1 MDPPDA
7 KHASVAPMTAILV
20 PYHLDEY
27 LADLDVPVPADRTVA
42 RELPEGDAWSRM
54 AVLYEAVAEAVAET
68 ARGGARSVV
77 LSGDCTTSL
86 ATMAGLQRAGID
98 PAIVW
103 FDAHGDVQ
111 TLETTTSGYLGG
123 IPLRI
128 LVGYR
133 PELIV
138 TGLGLRATAEE
149 RVLLVD
155 ARDLDPPEVEYL
167 ERAAIRRSG
176 VEDLSAG
183 RLPPG
188 PLYLHFDADVVTAGE
203 LDGLR
208 FPAPGG
214 PGLGAVVEALRR
226 VIGSGRVVAFG
237 VGCTWHAGHG
247 AAERIAPPL
256 EALLAHWD

>member
-1 MDPPDA
+1 
-7 KHASVAPMTAILV
+7 MTVILI
-20 PYHLDEY
+20 PYHLDEH
-27 LADLDVPVPADRTVA
+27 LPDLDVPVAADRTVA
-42 RELPEGDAWSRM
+42 VESREGDAWSRM
-54 AVLYEAVAEAVAET
+54 ALLYEAVTATVAET
-68 ARGGARSVV
+68 VRNGGKPVV
-77 LSGDCTTSL
+77 VSGDCTTSL
-86 ATMAGLQRAGID
+86 GTVAGLQRAGID

-133 PELIV
+133 PELIA
-138 TGLGLRATAEE
+138 TRLGLRAAAEE

-167 ERAAIRRSG
+167 DRAAIRRSG
-176 VEDLSAG
+176 VEDLSAD
-183 RLPPG
+183 RLPSG
-188 PLYLHFDADVVTAGE
+188 PLYLHLDADVVRADE

-208 FPAPGG
+208 FPAAGG
-214 PGLGAVVEALRR
+214 PGLPAVVEALRR

-237 VGCTWHAGHG
+237 VACTWHPGHG
-247 AAERIAPPL
+247 AAERIARPIETL
-256 EALLAHWD
+256 VADWE

>member
-1 MDPPDA
+1 
-7 KHASVAPMTAILV
+7 MTAILV
-20 PYHLDEY
+20 PYHLDER
-27 LADLDVPVPADRTVA
+27 LTGFDVPVAAGRTVA
-42 RELPEGDAWSRM
+42 RELPDGDAWPRM

-68 ARGGARSVV
+68 AQGGARPVV
-77 LSGDCTTSL
+77 VSGDCTASL

-133 PELIV
+133 PELIA
-138 TGLGLRATAEE
+138 TRLGLRATAEE

-167 ERAAIRRSG
+167 ERAAIRRCG

-183 RLPPG
+183 GLPPG
-188 PLYLHFDADVVTAGE
+188 PLYLHFDADVVSAGE

-208 FPAPGG
+208 FPAAGG
-214 PGLGAVVEALRR
+214 PGLAAVAEALGR

-237 VGCTWHAGHG
+237 VGCTWHPGHG
-247 AAERIAPPL
+247 AAERIRPRL
-256 EALLAHWD
+256 ETLLAHWD